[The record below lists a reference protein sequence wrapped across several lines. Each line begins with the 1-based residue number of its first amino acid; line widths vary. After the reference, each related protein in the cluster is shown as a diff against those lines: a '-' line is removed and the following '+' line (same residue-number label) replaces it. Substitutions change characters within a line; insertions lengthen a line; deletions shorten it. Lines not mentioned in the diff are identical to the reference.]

1 MIPGEG
7 GDVLKDKLKEKL
19 KGKGINIGEVQGED
33 IPFESKV
40 IRTGSYTM
48 GKVFPTIGMYRTV
61 EDLRA
66 IDTIDFGEKYNEEF
80 FKTKAL
86 IVIEVQEGSGSV
98 RHEVSKVVKNG
109 DIITVGIKRIA
120 PEFGTADM
128 AEWAIFVEID
138 KSVVD
143 DNTVA
148 NLVFT

>member
-1 MIPGEG
+1 MVPGEG

-33 IPFESKV
+33 IPFESRGV
-40 IRTGSYTM
+40 RTGSYTM

-109 DIITVGIKRIA
+109 DIITVGIKRIV

-138 KSVVD
+138 NSVID